1 MIRSLFLLSG
11 LALLLLSCNGPKSV
25 TKRANELQMAGMDRQ
40 AADLYYLALRK
51 KPGYLD
57 AMVGLKMAGQGV
69 LDARTG
75 EFQGYALG
83 GQRAEAISTYEDMT
97 RYVAK
102 MSSVKVDLLIPPS
115 VVSSHANL
123 VDDHLIELDAEAH
136 EQLAAEDFAGAQTSL
151 EEIIRLDP
159 TYGDA
164 AALLIVAKAE
174 PQYRAGKLAY
184 EAAFFRKASASFNGV
199 LKLDR
204 AYKDAA
210 VLLASALD
218 EGRFNVAV
226 TSFDS
231 NANQKDIAL
240 EMRSG
245 IQNALLNTT
254 DPFIGVVDRT
264 LREDIIAE
272 QELSLSGI
280 SDETVDVGGLA
291 GAKAILTGAV
301 LQFSSETSRQI
312 STTRNAFRKFFK
324 EVVDDE
330 GKTRKVAAYAPAR
343 YTLHN
348 QSRTVQLKFE
358 IKLVSTETGA
368 VLMSQVE
375 QVQVEDAIE
384 FAVSQVQAGSLYP
397 ARSNGEVDRSGN
409 RRMKQLLSAPR
420 ELKPASAM
428 RNQLVNEAIVRG
440 QRDIEKFLAKH
451 IQ

>member
-1 MIRSLFLLSG
+1 MIRLLLLLSG
-11 LALLLLSCNGPKSV
+11 LAFLLVSCNGPKGI
-25 TKRANELQMAGMDRQ
+25 TKRATELQMAGMDRQ
-40 AADLYYLALRK
+40 AADLYYMALRK
-51 KPGYLD
+51 KPGYID
-57 AMVGLKMAGQGV
+57 AMVGLKLSGQGV
-69 LDARTG
+69 LDAELG
-75 EFQGYALG
+75 EFQRFAMSGE
-83 GQRAEAISTYEDMT
+83 RANAISTFDNMT

-102 MSSVKVDLLIPPS
+102 IASVKVDLLIPPS
-115 VVSSHANL
+115 TSKTHANL
-123 VDDHLIELDAEAH
+123 VDDHLIELDEQAHTQMAE
-136 EQLAAEDFAGAQTSL
+136 EDFASAETTL
-151 EEIIRLDP
+151 KEILQLDP
-159 TYGDA
+159 TFGDA

-174 PQYRAGKLAY
+174 PKYRAGKLAY
-184 EAAFFRKASASFNGV
+184 EAALYRTATSNLNEV
-199 LKLDR
+199 IRLDKE
-204 AYKDAA
+204 YKDARE
-210 VLLASALD
+210 LLAVALE

-226 TSFDS
+226 TSFES

-280 SDETVDVGGLA
+280 SDETVDVGGIA

-301 LQFSSETSRQI
+301 LQFSSETSRPI
-312 STTRNAFRKFFK
+312 STTRNAFRKYFK
-324 EVVDDE
+324 EVLDDE
-330 GKTRKVAAYAPAR
+330 GKTKKVAAFAPAR

-348 QSRTVQLKFE
+348 QRRTVQLKFE

-397 ARSNGEVDRSGN
+397 ARSNGAVDRNGQ
-409 RRMKQLLSAPR
+409 RRMNQLLRAPR
-420 ELKPASAM
+420 ELRPASSM
-428 RNQLVNEAIVRG
+428 RTQLVAQAIARG
-440 QRDIEKFLAKH
+440 QKDIEGFLSHH